1 MYYSKIKNHI
11 LGVHMK
17 KVLLGLFIFLGITSA
32 YAKINIVVSIP
43 PQQAYVEEIGKD
55 LVNITL
61 LAPIGT
67 NPNFYEPKRSQMTA
81 VEQAHVYFTIG
92 GNFEKAWLSKMINQN
107 KNMEIIDSS
116 SGIEKTTMKSK
127 NISDN
132 QSPKKDVHVWTTP
145 KNIAIIGKNIY
156 ETLVRYD
163 IKNKDQYTKN
173 YEEFLE
179 KVRKTDEEIK
189 TIFKDLKKDTKFMVY
204 HPAWGY
210 FAKEYHLEQL
220 PIEIEGK
227 EVKQKELQKMVEKA
241 KSNNVKA
248 ILTQPEFSTKGA
260 QVIANELGIKVVE
273 ISPINPYWSENLI
286 NLAKVIAE

>member
-1 MYYSKIKNHI
+1 M
-11 LGVHMK
+11 
-17 KVLLGLFIFLGITSA
+17 
-32 YAKINIVVSIP
+32 VSIP

-92 GNFEKAWLSKMINQN
+92 GNFEKAWLPKMINQN

-227 EVKQKELQKMVEKA
+227 EVKPKELQKMVEKA

>member
-1 MYYSKIKNHI
+1 
-11 LGVHMK
+11 MK

-92 GNFEKAWLSKMINQN
+92 GNFEKAWLPKMINQN

-227 EVKQKELQKMVEKA
+227 EVKPKELQKMVEKA

-273 ISPINPYWSENLI
+273 ISPINPNWSENLI
-286 NLAKVIAE
+286 TLAKIIAE

>member
-1 MYYSKIKNHI
+1 
-11 LGVHMK
+11 MK
-17 KVLLGLFIFLGITSA
+17 RVLLGLFIFLGITSA

-92 GNFEKAWLSKMINQN
+92 GNFEKAWLPKMINQN

-227 EVKQKELQKMVEKA
+227 EVKPKELQKMVEKA

>member
-1 MYYSKIKNHI
+1 
-11 LGVHMK
+11 MK
-17 KVLLGLFIFLGITSA
+17 KLLLGLFIFLGITSA

-92 GNFEKAWLSKMINQN
+92 GNFEKAWLPKMINQN

-116 SGIEKTTMKSK
+116 SGIERITMKSK

-156 ETLVRYD
+156 ETLVKLD

-210 FAKEYHLEQL
+210 FSKEYHLEQI

-227 EVKQKELQKMVEKA
+227 EAKPKELHKTIEKA
-241 KSNNVKA
+241 KTNNVKV
-248 ILTQPEFSTKGA
+248 ILTQPEFSTKSA
-260 QVIANELGIKVVE
+260 HVIANELGIKVVE
-273 ISPINPYWSENLI
+273 ISPINPNWSENLI
-286 NLAKVIAE
+286 NLAKIIAE

>member
-1 MYYSKIKNHI
+1 
-11 LGVHMK
+11 MK

-92 GNFEKAWLSKMINQN
+92 GNFEKAWLPKMINQN

-116 SGIEKTTMKSK
+116 TGIEKTTMKSK

-227 EVKQKELQKMVEKA
+227 EVKPKELQMMVEKA

-273 ISPINPYWSENLI
+273 ISPINPNWSENLI
-286 NLAKVIAE
+286 NLAKIIAA

>member
-1 MYYSKIKNHI
+1 
-11 LGVHMK
+11 MK
-17 KVLLGLFIFLGITSA
+17 KVLLGLFIFLGVTSA

-92 GNFEKAWLSKMINQN
+92 GNFEKAWLPKMINQN

-220 PIEIEGK
+220 PIESEGK
-227 EVKQKELQKMVEKA
+227 EVKPKELQKMVEKA

-273 ISPINPYWSENLI
+273 ISPINPNWSENLI
-286 NLAKVIAE
+286 NLTKIIAE

>member
-1 MYYSKIKNHI
+1 
-11 LGVHMK
+11 MK
-17 KVLLGLFIFLGITSA
+17 KVLLGLFIFLGVTSA

-92 GNFEKAWLSKMINQN
+92 GNFEKAWLPKMINQN

-227 EVKQKELQKMVEKA
+227 EVKPKELQKMVEKA

-273 ISPINPYWSENLI
+273 ISPINPNWSENLI
-286 NLAKVIAE
+286 NLAKIIAE

>member
-1 MYYSKIKNHI
+1 
-11 LGVHMK
+11 MK

-92 GNFEKAWLSKMINQN
+92 GNFEKAWLPKMINQN

-227 EVKQKELQKMVEKA
+227 EVKPKELQKMVEKA

-260 QVIANELGIKVVE
+260 KVIANELGIQVVE
-273 ISPINPYWSENLI
+273 ISPINPNWSENLI
-286 NLAKVIAE
+286 NLAKIIAE

>member
-1 MYYSKIKNHI
+1 
-11 LGVHMK
+11 MK

-92 GNFEKAWLSKMINQN
+92 GNFEKAWLPKMINQN
-107 KNMEIIDSS
+107 KNMEIINSS
-116 SGIEKTTMKSK
+116 SGIERITMKSK

-227 EVKQKELQKMVEKA
+227 EVKPKELQKMVEKA

>member
-1 MYYSKIKNHI
+1 
-11 LGVHMK
+11 MK

-92 GNFEKAWLSKMINQN
+92 GNFEKAWLPKMINQN

-227 EVKQKELQKMVEKA
+227 EVKPKELQKMVEKA

>member
-1 MYYSKIKNHI
+1 
-11 LGVHMK
+11 MK

-92 GNFEKAWLSKMINQN
+92 GNFEKAWLPKMINQN

-179 KVRKTDEEIK
+179 KARKTDEEIK

-227 EVKQKELQKMVEKA
+227 EVKPKELQKMVEKA

>member
-1 MYYSKIKNHI
+1 
-11 LGVHMK
+11 MK

-67 NPNFYEPKRSQMTA
+67 NPNFYEPKRSQLTA

-92 GNFEKAWLSKMINQN
+92 GNFEKAWLPKMINQN

-227 EVKQKELQKMVEKA
+227 EVKPKELQKMVEKA

>member
-1 MYYSKIKNHI
+1 
-11 LGVHMK
+11 MK
-17 KVLLGLFIFLGITSA
+17 KVLLGLFIFLGVTSA

-92 GNFEKAWLSKMINQN
+92 GNFEKAWLPKMINQN

-227 EVKQKELQKMVEKA
+227 EVKPKELQKMVEKA

>member
-1 MYYSKIKNHI
+1 
-11 LGVHMK
+11 MK

-43 PQQAYVEEIGKD
+43 PQQSYVEEIGKD

-92 GNFEKAWLSKMINQN
+92 GNFEKAWLPKMINQN

-220 PIEIEGK
+220 PIESEGK
-227 EVKQKELQKMVEKA
+227 EVKPKELQKMVEKA

-273 ISPINPYWSENLI
+273 ISPINPNWSENLI
-286 NLAKVIAE
+286 NLTKIIAE